1 MSDVNQAARIIVC
14 VLANDA
20 VKGDGQYLDIGE
32 NTKLRIRDA
41 VRFVQ
46 DFKAVTWAFGAGT
59 DAEHRGG
66 KTLATLSM
74 HYLRTLLPTA
84 TGISNKTECRYYGTL
99 EEIDWVVKTARERF
113 SKEKFYFIFCTQP
126 RHVVRVKFILRTFYP
141 ELPAIVEAT
150 GHVHQAEIPLYHELL
165 SYLKLLLIKLRLTK
179 RRYE

>member
-1 MSDVNQAARIIVC
+1 MSAEKPVARVIVC

-20 VKGDGQYLDIGE
+20 VKGDARYIDIGE
-32 NTKLRIRDA
+32 NTKLRIRDT

-59 DAEHRGG
+59 DEEHSSG

-84 TGISNKTECRYYGTL
+84 TGISNKTEYRYYGTL

-113 SKEKFYFIFCTQP
+113 SNEEFYFVFCTQP
-126 RHVVRVKFILRTFYP
+126 RHLVRVKFILRTFYP
-141 ELPAIVEAT
+141 DLPAIVEAT
-150 GHVHQAEIPLYHELL
+150 GHVQAAEIPLYHELL
-165 SYLKLLLIKLRLTK
+165 SYLKLFLIKLGWAK

>member
-1 MSDVNQAARIIVC
+1 MSAEKPAARVIVC

-20 VKGDGQYLDIGE
+20 VKGSNQYLDIGP
-32 NTKLRIRDA
+32 NTKLRIRDV

-46 DFKAVTWAFGAGT
+46 DFKAVTWAFGAGA
-59 DAEHRGG
+59 DEEHSGG

-74 HYLRTLLPTA
+74 HYLLTLLPTA
-84 TGISNKTECRYYGTL
+84 TGISNRTEYRYYGTL

-113 SKEKFYFIFCTQP
+113 SGEECYFVFCTQL
-126 RHVVRVKFILRTFYP
+126 RHVARVKFILRTFYP

-150 GHVHQAEIPLYHELL
+150 GQEHEAEIPLVHELL
-165 SYLKLLLIKLRLTK
+165 AYGRLALIKWGLTK